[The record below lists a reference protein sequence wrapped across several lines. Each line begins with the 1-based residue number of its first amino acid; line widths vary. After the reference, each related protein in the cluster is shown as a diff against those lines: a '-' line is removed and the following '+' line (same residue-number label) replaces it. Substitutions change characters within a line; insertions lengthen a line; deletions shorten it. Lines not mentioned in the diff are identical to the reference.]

1 MSLMSDAR
9 DSYIFWAEAA
19 AITRQI
25 NYVIWNSDGPRYLK
39 LGFWEWDQ
47 ESMQKIKKWHFSFFD
62 FSKFLGGF
70 VALQSYKVIKNGKIV
85 RRNAALLNLY
95 LGDCT
100 TLNSKVLQKTETWL
114 LKT

>member
-39 LGFWEWDQ
+39 LGF
-47 ESMQKIKKWHFSFFD
+47 
-62 FSKFLGGF
+62 
-70 VALQSYKVIKNGKIV
+70 
-85 RRNAALLNLY
+85 
-95 LGDCT
+95 
-100 TLNSKVLQKTETWL
+100 
-114 LKT
+114 